1 MANMARTELARY
13 ADGGYNESGRRH
25 DQKTMEGQ
33 AT

>member
-1 MANMARTELARY
+1 MASMARTELERY
-13 ADGGYNESGRRH
+13 ADGGYNESGRRY